1 MQVSEPGRTTHQ
13 CPRLSRDSHGLGV
26 LTPRNLP
33 RFFIIDKSE
42 MKDYLSPVPTS
53 AIQKVERE
61 AALEKKFSRPYE
73 EVRKGDWG
81 YRKAHKAQKK
91 NLEQLYCRKTD
102 RHRVRFGS
110 LPEWMRPIAEQEL
123 QRLIAQTK
131 ARGREITRHKLASLI
146 GNATLIARDVRC
158 SNAWALR
165 CFKYLLDGA
174 RHRKLQ
180 DKRVNV
186 LAERLSAIQD
196 AGMER
201 GE

>member
-1 MQVSEPGRTTHQ
+1 MCR
-13 CPRLSRDSHGLGV
+13 GV

-33 RFFIIDKSE
+33 RFFIVDKRE
-42 MKDYLSPVPTS
+42 TKDYLSPVPTS

-158 SNAWALR
+158 SNAWAGRCRGYAVQKGFYELR
-165 CFKYLLDGA
+165 
-174 RHRKLQ
+174 RE
-180 DKRVNV
+180 KRLNV

-196 AGMER
+196 AGLER

>member
-1 MQVSEPGRTTHQ
+1 MPHHATTRPTQHEP
-13 CPRLSRDSHGLGV
+13 SRPC

-33 RFFIIDKSE
+33 RFFIVDKRE
-42 MKDYLSPVPTS
+42 TKDYLSPVPTS

-91 NLEQLYCRKTD
+91 NLKELYSRSTD

-123 QRLIAQTK
+123 QRLIAQAK

-158 SNAWALR
+158 SNAWAVR
-165 CFKYLLDGA
+165 CFRYEMDDI
-174 RHRKLQ
+174 RYNKLQ